1 VLKSDHRAAD
11 DSPVNPSVLEPVLF
25 LGLGSVAVWVYLR
38 LPRLRPQTL
47 VGAVFH
53 VATSF
58 TLFALLPFAL
68 HGCRSVLPPAV
79 WAPVFI
85 VGLLIPALFYTL
97 LSWLWLIARIH
108 DLSDTPKGGHRRRVE
123 RLRVAVG
130 QRL

>member
-1 VLKSDHRAAD
+1 MNVSL
-11 DSPVNPSVLEPVLF
+11 LEPVLF
-25 LGLGSVAVWVYLR
+25 LGLGGVAVWVYLR

-47 VGAVFH
+47 VGAAVN
-53 VATSF
+53 VAASF

-68 HGCRSVLPPAV
+68 HACRSVLPPAV
-79 WAPVFI
+79 WAPVFV
-85 VGLLIPALFYTL
+85 VGLLIPALFYVL

-123 RLRVAVG
+123 RLRVALA